1 MKKLIFLLTVIVLT
15 ACTGVIVYD
24 DYTYNRPVYHQNY
37 RVVRETR
44 LCPLCHGTGRIRAS
58 IGPRYYEYYRYRF
71 KHCNACRGTGKIYT
85 NRVYRRYLY

>member
-1 MKKLIFLLTVIVLT
+1 MKKLIVLLTVIVLT

-44 LCPLCHGTGRIRAS
+44 LCPVCHGTGKLRTS
-58 IGPRYYEYYRYRF
+58 IGPRYDRYYRFRY
-71 KHCNACRGTGKIYT
+71 CNVCRGTGRIYT